1 MTTYQP
7 SKGTTR
13 LLNAAAVAERLGIS
27 VALAYRLMQQGQLPA
42 VRINRAV
49 RVRAEDLEAF
59 ILQNRS
65 EAPPR

>member
-1 MTTYQP
+1 MESNVQGNRP
-7 SKGTTR
+7 PP
-13 LLNAAAVAERLGIS
+13 LLDAAAVAERLGIS
-27 VALAYRLMQQGQLPA
+27 LALAYRLMQQGRLPA

-59 ILQNRS
+59 ILENRS